1 MALLG
6 GLGLAAAAA
15 AQVPSESLSGALIA
29 AVRVELVT
37 PPPDPQAA
45 RNLEG
50 AVRKAF
56 RVYPGDRIDQTRVD
70 FGRSR
75 VRGVAGVTA
84 VDVRVE
90 FAGAG
95 GVELVVLVSTGGPAP
110 SPSLASR
117 VRFIDDG
124 EKLLKAMV
132 AVKAAPCPCRATS
145 GSATARH

>member
-1 MALLG
+1 MRLAAALVVALLG

-15 AQVPSESLSGALIA
+15 AQVPSESLSGARIA
-29 AVRVELVT
+29 EVRIELAT
-37 PPPDPQAA
+37 PPADPQAA

-56 RVYPGDRIDQTRVD
+56 RVYPGDRYDQARVD

-90 FAGAG
+90 FASAA
-95 GVELVVLVSTGGPAP
+95 GVELVVLERRGRHEANGRGDRGKC
-110 SPSLASR
+110 LAS
-117 VRFIDDG
+117 
-124 EKLLKAMV
+124 
-132 AVKAAPCPCRATS
+132 
-145 GSATARH
+145 